1 MSRHRRQQ
9 FSAMVAE
16 NGRVVIPA
24 ALRAALGIAG
34 RRADFIFELRGDHVI
49 LTTRMRELRRA
60 QDRLAGIAQRG
71 RKRASDELTEDRR
84 AEARRESGEA

>member
-24 ALRAALGIAG
+24 ALGIAG
-34 RRADFIFELRGDHVI
+34 RRADVIFELRGDHVI